1 MMKRTAV
8 VAGLLAA
15 LLAVAVLA
23 VGGASAATQT
33 NDTGDRN
40 ASLGADISSFMQAS
54 SAEAEGEVDDGMFD
68 AALNRTDDPE
78 KRRALVESRQKRL
91 QQRQERLAQRRA
103 EISDGD
109 APGVKA
115 IALATHVEVGADS
128 LERSANETD
137 AVARE
142 VGVNTTVLDEIR
154 RNASQLRGPEVAA
167 LARNVAGNPPAGNA
181 QPGEGGPPGD
191 GPMTNR
197 SGSDNPVTNE
207 TGSGGPPDDAP
218 GNDSA
223 NDSGNDS
230 VPGGGAEAGEDD
242 TGPSND
248 GGESGDEPGGGNGG
262 GGDGADGGQQ
272 SNAAGE
278 APGSRGG

>member
-1 MMKRTAV
+1 MKRTAV

-40 ASLGADISSFMQAS
+40 ASLGAEISSFMQAS

-78 KRRALVESRQKRL
+78 KRRALVETRQKRL

-167 LARNVAGNPPAGNA
+167 LARNVAGNPPAGHA

-197 SGSDNPVTNE
+197 SGSGNPATNE
-207 TGSGGPPDDAP
+207 TGSGGPPDDAS
-218 GNDSA
+218 G

-230 VPGGGAEAGEDD
+230 VPADGGAEAGEDD

-248 GGESGDEPGGGNGG
+248 GGESGGEPADGGNGG